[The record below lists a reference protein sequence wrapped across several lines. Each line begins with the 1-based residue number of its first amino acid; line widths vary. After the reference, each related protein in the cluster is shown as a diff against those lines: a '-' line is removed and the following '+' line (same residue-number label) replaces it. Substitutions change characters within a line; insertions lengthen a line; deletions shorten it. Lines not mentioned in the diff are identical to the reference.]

1 MITIHLKDKQV
12 GAEVALILIMLRT
25 TILYL
30 RDRVKVV
37 LSGQLVGEW
46 ADCLPNTVPQCCSTQ
61 DDVEI
66 DLDGIT
72 CVDHAGEEALLT
84 LSRSRGRFLCTSP
97 FARTL
102 CGRLGIPVEGE
113 NR

>member
-1 MITIHLKDKQV
+1 MLT
-12 GAEVALILIMLRT
+12 ALGREAAFIVVMLRT

-30 RDRVKVV
+30 RDRTKVIPN
-37 LSGQLVGEW
+37 GQLIGEW
-46 ADCLPNTVPQCCSTQ
+46 AECLPKAVPQCCSPQ

-72 CVDHAGEEALLT
+72 CVDRAGEEALLT
-84 LSRSRGRFLCTSP
+84 LWRARGRFLCTTP

-102 CGRLGIPVEGE
+102 CERLGIPVEGDG
-113 NR
+113 R

>member
-1 MITIHLKDKQV
+1 
-12 GAEVALILIMLRT
+12 MLRT

-30 RDRVKVV
+30 RDRIKVV
-37 LSGQLVGEW
+37 PSGQLIGEW
-46 ADCLPNTVPQCCSTQ
+46 AECLPRVVPQSCSTH
-61 DDVEI
+61 DPVEI

-84 LSRSRGRFLCTSP
+84 LWRARGRFLCTSP

-102 CGRLGIPVEGE
+102 CERLGITVEADC
-113 NR
+113 R